1 MKKFLTRIP
10 LQGRGNLQK
19 MKYTA
24 VDHEKLQMDSEVSFP
39 ILTAVNGYVQEN
51 EELEILA
58 VVADTEA
65 EENNYQELCRQA
77 EEICKKK
84 NTGKLTITKVTIKS
98 DQSVLSQVESFQKLI
113 DYIDDNDEVFV
124 CMTFG
129 TKPQSQVMVM
139 AAQYAYRVKENVSI
153 ECVLYGEV
161 DRSAGAGNEVGR
173 VYNMTALVQI
183 DEVVR
188 ILAERKVQNPKKI
201 LEQILAL

>member
-10 LQGRGNLQK
+10 LQAEGNLK
-19 MKYTA
+19 KLNYIA

-39 ILTAVNGYVQEN
+39 ILTAVNGYVKEN

-58 VVADTEA
+58 VVAESEA
-65 EENNYQELCRQA
+65 EENNYQKLCKEA

-84 NTGKLTITKVTIKS
+84 NTGKLTITKIMIKS
-98 DQSVLSQVESFQKLI
+98 DQSVLCQVESFQKLI
-113 DYIDDNDEVFV
+113 DYIDDSDEVFV

-129 TKPQSQVMVM
+129 TKPQSQVMMM

-153 ECVLYGEV
+153 ECVLYGDV
-161 DRSAGAGNEVGR
+161 DRSAGVGNEVGR

-183 DEVVR
+183 DEAVR